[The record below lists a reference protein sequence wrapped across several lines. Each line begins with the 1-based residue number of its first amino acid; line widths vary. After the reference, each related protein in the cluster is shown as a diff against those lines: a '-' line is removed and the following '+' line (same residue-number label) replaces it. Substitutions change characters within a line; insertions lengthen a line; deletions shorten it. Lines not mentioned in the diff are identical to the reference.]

1 MDLENKR
8 VDSDFG
14 PLKLVVKQGWGFQK
28 SNYMCFQPR
37 LAGRLNPNQVVYDMR
52 Q

>member
-14 PLKLVVKQGWGFQK
+14 PLKLVVKQGWGYK
-28 SNYMCFQPR
+28 
-37 LAGRLNPNQVVYDMR
+37 NPITCVSSQD
-52 Q
+52 